1 MLKMRKLKFIIS
13 GGGTGGH
20 IFPALAIAQE
30 LEYKFLDCEILFV
43 GANGRMEM
51 EKIPD
56 AGYTIKGLDVV
67 GIQRSFSINSL
78 VKNFSFPIR
87 LLKSLTAAKKI
98 IESFNPDVV
107 IGVGGYASGPTLRMA
122 NKLGVPTLIQEQNS
136 YAGLTN
142 KWLSKKAHKICVA
155 YENMSQFFPEPKL
168 VLTGNPVRKDL
179 MDMDQKSDLAL
190 KHFNIDKGDKV
201 ILVIGGSLGAKS
213 INEGLLASLDILK
226 NQPIQLIWQV
236 GKRYFDQISNHKK
249 LQEFKNVHAMP
260 FIKKMDLAYEVA
272 DLVISRAGAL
282 SISEI
287 TLTGKASLLIP
298 SPNVAE
304 DHQRKNAM
312 ALVKRNAA
320 VLVNDNDTRSALEK
334 ALNLLKDELQISEIA
349 KNAKRMGKPNAA
361 RDIVNEIEKLI

>member
-30 LEYKFLDCEILFV
+30 LEHKFSDCEILFV

-67 GIQRSFSINSL
+67 GIQRSFSINSFI
-78 VKNFSFPIR
+78 KNFSFPIR
-87 LLKSLTAAKKI
+87 LLKSLNAAKKI

>member
-30 LEYKFLDCEILFV
+30 LEHKFLDCEILFV

-67 GIQRSFSINSL
+67 GIQRSFSINSFI
-78 VKNFSFPIR
+78 KNFSFPIR

-320 VLVNDNDTRSALEK
+320 VLVNDNDTRSALGK

-349 KNAKRMGKPNAA
+349 KNAKKMGKPNAA

>member
-1 MLKMRKLKFIIS
+1 MKKLKFIIS

-30 LEYKFLDCEILFV
+30 LEHKFSNCEILFV

-78 VKNFSFPIR
+78 IRNFSFPVR

-98 IESFNPDVV
+98 IESFNPDAV

-122 NKLGVPTLIQEQNS
+122 NRLGIPTLIQEQNS

-155 YENMSQFFPEPKL
+155 YENMDQFFPKTKL

-179 MDMDQKSDLAL
+179 MDIGQKSDLAL

-213 INEGLLASLDILK
+213 INEGLLYSLDVLK
-226 NQPIQLIWQV
+226 NQPVQLIWQV
-236 GKRYFDQISNHKK
+236 GKRYFDQITNNEK
-249 LQEFKNVHAMP
+249 LKEFKNIHAMP
-260 FIKKMDLAYEVA
+260 FLAYEIA

-312 ALVKRNAA
+312 ALVKQKAA
-320 VLVNDNDTRSALEK
+320 VLVNDNETRTVLEK
-334 ALNLLKDELQISEIA
+334 SLLLLKDERQILEISR
-349 KNAKRMGKPNAA
+349 NAKRMGKPNAA

>member
-1 MLKMRKLKFIIS
+1 MKKLKFIIS

-30 LEYKFLDCEILFV
+30 LEHKFLDCEILFV

-155 YENMSQFFPEPKL
+155 YENMSQFFPESKL

>member
-30 LEYKFLDCEILFV
+30 LEHKFLNCEILFV

>member
-1 MLKMRKLKFIIS
+1 MLKMRKMKFIIS

-30 LEYKFLDCEILFV
+30 LEAKFSDCKILFV

-51 EKIPD
+51 EKIPE
-56 AGYTIKGLDVV
+56 AGYEIKGLDVV
-67 GIQRSFSINSL
+67 GIQRSFSISSL
-78 VKNFSFPIR
+78 IKNLSFPFR
-87 LLKSLTAAKKI
+87 LLISLNVAKMI
-98 IESFNPDVV
+98 IKSFNPDVV

-122 NKLGVPTLIQEQNS
+122 NKLGIPTLIQEQNS

-142 KWLSKKAHKICVA
+142 KWLSQKANKICVA
-155 YENMSQFFPEPKL
+155 YNNMEQFFPKSKL

-179 MDMDQKSDLAL
+179 IDIGQKSEIAL
-190 KHFNIDKGDKV
+190 KYFNIQKSQKV

-213 INEGLLASLDILK
+213 INEGLIDSLDLLK
-226 NQPIQLIWQV
+226 DQPIQLIWQV
-236 GKRYFDQISNHKK
+236 GKRFFEQIQNNDKVK
-249 LQEFKNVHAMP
+249 LFKNVKVMP
-260 FIKKMDLAYEVA
+260 FIKKMDLAYDVA

-312 ALVKRNAA
+312 SLVKQKAA
-320 VLVNDNDTRSALEK
+320 VLINDDDASHVLEK
-334 ALNLLKDELQISEIA
+334 ALSMLNDENQIIEIA
-349 KNAKRMGKPNAA
+349 KNAKKMGKPNAA
-361 RDIVNEIEKLI
+361 KDIVTEIAKLI

>member
-1 MLKMRKLKFIIS
+1 MKKLKFIIS

-30 LEYKFLDCEILFV
+30 LEHKFSDCEILFV

-67 GIQRSFSINSL
+67 GIQRSFSINSFI
-78 VKNFSFPIR
+78 KNFSFPIR

>member
-1 MLKMRKLKFIIS
+1 MKKLKFIIS

-30 LEYKFLDCEILFV
+30 LEHKFSNCEILFV

-67 GIQRSFSINSL
+67 GIQRSFSMNSL
-78 VKNFSFPIR
+78 IKNFSFPVR

-98 IESFNPDVV
+98 IEYFNPDAV

-122 NKLGVPTLIQEQNS
+122 NRLGIPTLIQEQNS

-155 YENMSQFFPEPKL
+155 YDNMDQFFPKSKL
-168 VLTGNPVRKDL
+168 VITGNPVRKDL
-179 MDMDQKSDLAL
+179 MDMGPKSDLAL
-190 KHFNIDKGDKV
+190 KYFNINKGDKV

-213 INEGLLASLDILK
+213 INEGILSSLDVLK
-226 NQPIQLIWQV
+226 NQPVQLIWQV
-236 GKRYFDQISNHKK
+236 GKRYFDQISKNEK
-249 LQEFKNVHAMP
+249 LKEFNNVHAMP
-260 FIKKMDLAYEVA
+260 FIKRMDLAYEIA

-312 ALVKRNAA
+312 ALVKQNAA
-320 VLVNDNDTRSALEK
+320 VLVNDNETRFALEK
-334 ALNLLKDELQISEIA
+334 AMALLKDELKIFEIS
-349 KNAKRMGKPNAA
+349 KNAKKMGKPNAA
-361 RDIVNEIEKLI
+361 RDIVIEIEKLI

>member
-1 MLKMRKLKFIIS
+1 MRKLKFIIS

-30 LEYKFLDCEILFV
+30 LEHKFLNCEILFV

-78 VKNFSFPIR
+78 IKNFSFPIR
-87 LLKSLTAAKKI
+87 LLKSLSAAKKI

-155 YENMSQFFPEPKL
+155 YENMSQFFPESKL

>member
-1 MLKMRKLKFIIS
+1 MKKLKFIIS

-30 LEYKFLDCEILFV
+30 LERKFSGCEILFV

-87 LLKSLTAAKKI
+87 LLKSLNAAKKI

-122 NKLGVPTLIQEQNS
+122 NRLGVPTLIQEQNS

-320 VLVNDNDTRSALEK
+320 VLVNDNDTRSALGK

-349 KNAKRMGKPNAA
+349 KNAKKMGKPNAA

>member
-1 MLKMRKLKFIIS
+1 MKKLKFIIS

-30 LEYKFLDCEILFV
+30 LEHKFSNCEILFV

-56 AGYTIKGLDVV
+56 AGYNIKGLDVV
-67 GIQRSFSINSL
+67 GIQRSFSMNSL
-78 VKNFSFPIR
+78 IKNFSFPVR

-98 IESFNPDVV
+98 IEYFNPDAV

-122 NKLGVPTLIQEQNS
+122 NRLGIPTLIQEQNS

-142 KWLSKKAHKICVA
+142 KWLSKKVHKICVA
-155 YENMSQFFPEPKL
+155 YDNMDQFFPKSKL
-168 VLTGNPVRKDL
+168 VITGNPVRKDL
-179 MDMDQKSDLAL
+179 MDMGPKSDLAL
-190 KHFNIDKGDKV
+190 KHFNINKGDKV

-213 INEGLLASLDILK
+213 INEGILSSLDVLK
-226 NQPIQLIWQV
+226 NQPVQLIWQV
-236 GKRYFDQISNHKK
+236 GKRYFDQISKNEK
-249 LQEFKNVHAMP
+249 LKGFKNVHAMP
-260 FIKKMDLAYEVA
+260 FIKRMDLAYEIA

-312 ALVKRNAA
+312 ALVKQNAA
-320 VLVNDNDTRSALEK
+320 VLVNDNETRFALEK
-334 ALNLLKDELQISEIA
+334 AMALLKDELKIFEIS
-349 KNAKRMGKPNAA
+349 KNAKKMGKPNAA
-361 RDIVNEIEKLI
+361 RDIVIEIEKLI

>member
-30 LEYKFLDCEILFV
+30 IEHKFLDCEILFV

-349 KNAKRMGKPNAA
+349 KNAKKMGKPNAA

>member
-1 MLKMRKLKFIIS
+1 MKKLKFIIS

-30 LEYKFLDCEILFV
+30 LEHKFSNCEILFV

-56 AGYTIKGLDVV
+56 AGYNIKGLDVV
-67 GIQRSFSINSL
+67 GIQRSFSMNSL
-78 VKNFSFPIR
+78 IKNFSFPVR

-98 IESFNPDVV
+98 LECFNPDAV

-122 NKLGVPTLIQEQNS
+122 NRLGIPTLIQEQNS

-155 YENMSQFFPEPKL
+155 YDNMDQFFPKSKL
-168 VLTGNPVRKDL
+168 VITGNPVRKDL
-179 MDMDQKSDLAL
+179 MDMGPKSDLAL
-190 KHFNIDKGDKV
+190 KHFNINKGDKV

-213 INEGLLASLDILK
+213 INEGILSSLDVLK
-226 NQPIQLIWQV
+226 NQPVQLIWQV
-236 GKRYFDQISNHKK
+236 GKRYFDQISKNEK
-249 LQEFKNVHAMP
+249 LKEFKNVHAMP
-260 FIKKMDLAYEVA
+260 FIKRMDLAYEIA

-312 ALVKRNAA
+312 ALVKQNAA
-320 VLVNDNDTRSALEK
+320 VLVNDNETRFALEK
-334 ALNLLKDELQISEIA
+334 AMALLKDELKIFEIS
-349 KNAKRMGKPNAA
+349 KNAKKMGKPNAA
-361 RDIVNEIEKLI
+361 RDIVIEIEKLI

>member
-1 MLKMRKLKFIIS
+1 MKKLKFIIS

-30 LEYKFLDCEILFV
+30 LEHKFSNCEILFV

-67 GIQRSFSINSL
+67 GIQRSFSMNSL
-78 VKNFSFPIR
+78 IKNFSFPVR

-98 IESFNPDVV
+98 IEYFNPDAV

-122 NKLGVPTLIQEQNS
+122 NRLGIPTLIQEQNS

-155 YENMSQFFPEPKL
+155 YDNMDQFFPKSKL
-168 VLTGNPVRKDL
+168 VITGNPVRKDL
-179 MDMDQKSDLAL
+179 MDMGPKSDLAL
-190 KHFNIDKGDKV
+190 KHFNINKGDKV

-213 INEGLLASLDILK
+213 INEGILSSLDVLK
-226 NQPIQLIWQV
+226 NQPVQLIWQV
-236 GKRYFDQISNHKK
+236 GKRYFDQISKNEK
-249 LQEFKNVHAMP
+249 LNEFKNVHAMP
-260 FIKKMDLAYEVA
+260 FIKRMDLAYEIA

-312 ALVKRNAA
+312 ALVKQKAA
-320 VLVNDNDTRSALEK
+320 VLVNDNETRFALEK
-334 ALNLLKDELQISEIA
+334 AMALLKDELKILEIS
-349 KNAKRMGKPNAA
+349 KNAKKMGKPNAA
-361 RDIVNEIEKLI
+361 RDIVIEIEKLI

>member
-1 MLKMRKLKFIIS
+1 MKKLKFIIS

-30 LEYKFLDCEILFV
+30 LEHKFSNCEILFV

-56 AGYTIKGLDVV
+56 AGYNIKGLDVV
-67 GIQRSFSINSL
+67 GIQRSFSMNSL
-78 VKNFSFPIR
+78 IKNFSFPVR

-98 IESFNPDVV
+98 LEYFNPDAV

-122 NKLGVPTLIQEQNS
+122 NRLGIPTLIQEQNS

-155 YENMSQFFPEPKL
+155 YDNMDQFFPKSKL
-168 VLTGNPVRKDL
+168 VITGNPVRKDL
-179 MDMDQKSDLAL
+179 MDMGPKSDLAL
-190 KHFNIDKGDKV
+190 KHFNINKGDKV

-213 INEGLLASLDILK
+213 INEGILSSLDVLK
-226 NQPIQLIWQV
+226 NQPVQLIWQV
-236 GKRYFDQISNHKK
+236 GKRYFDQISKNEKLKK
-249 LQEFKNVHAMP
+249 FKNVHAMP
-260 FIKKMDLAYEVA
+260 FIKRMDLAYEIA

-312 ALVKRNAA
+312 ALVKQNAA
-320 VLVNDNDTRSALEK
+320 VLVNDNETRFALEK
-334 ALNLLKDELQISEIA
+334 AMALLKDELKIFEIS
-349 KNAKRMGKPNAA
+349 KNAKKMGKPNAA
-361 RDIVNEIEKLI
+361 RDIVIEIEKLI

>member
-1 MLKMRKLKFIIS
+1 MKKLKFIIS

-30 LEYKFLDCEILFV
+30 LEHKFLDCEILFV

-67 GIQRSFSINSL
+67 GIQRSFSINSI

-155 YENMSQFFPEPKL
+155 YENMSQFFPESKL

>member
-1 MLKMRKLKFIIS
+1 MKKLKFIIS

-30 LEYKFLDCEILFV
+30 LEHKFSNCEILFV

-78 VKNFSFPIR
+78 IKNFSFPVR
-87 LLKSLTAAKKI
+87 LLKSLIAAKKI
-98 IESFNPDVV
+98 IKSFNPDAV

-122 NKLGVPTLIQEQNS
+122 NRLGIPTLIQEQNS

-142 KWLSKKAHKICVA
+142 KWLSKKVHKICVA
-155 YENMSQFFPEPKL
+155 YENMDQFFPKTKL

-179 MDMDQKSDLAL
+179 MDIGQKSDLAI
-190 KHFNIDKGDKV
+190 KHFNIDKGYKV
-201 ILVIGGSLGAKS
+201 ILVVGGSLGAKS
-213 INEGLLASLDILK
+213 INEGLLSSLDVLK
-226 NQPIQLIWQV
+226 NQPVQLIWQV
-236 GKRYFDQISNHKK
+236 GKRYFDQLTNNKK
-249 LQEFKNVHAMP
+249 LKEYKNVQAMP
-260 FIKKMDLAYEVA
+260 FIKKMNLAYEVA

-312 ALVKRNAA
+312 ALVKQKAA
-320 VLVNDNDTRSALEK
+320 VLVNDNETRTVLEK
-334 ALNLLKDELQISEIA
+334 ALVLLKDERQILEISR
-349 KNAKRMGKPNAA
+349 NAKRMGKPNAA

>member
-1 MLKMRKLKFIIS
+1 
-13 GGGTGGH
+13 
-20 IFPALAIAQE
+20 
-30 LEYKFLDCEILFV
+30 
-43 GANGRMEM
+43 
-51 EKIPD
+51 
-56 AGYTIKGLDVV
+56 
-67 GIQRSFSINSL
+67 
-78 VKNFSFPIR
+78 
-87 LLKSLTAAKKI
+87 
-98 IESFNPDVV
+98 
-107 IGVGGYASGPTLRMA
+107 MA

-155 YENMSQFFPEPKL
+155 YENMDQFFPKTKL

-179 MDMDQKSDLAL
+179 MDMGQKSDLAL
-190 KHFNIDKGDKV
+190 KHFNIGKGDKV
-201 ILVIGGSLGAKS
+201 ILVLGGSLGAKS

-260 FIKKMDLAYEVA
+260 FIKKMDMAYEVA

-320 VLVNDNDTRSALEK
+320 VLVNDNDTIFALEK